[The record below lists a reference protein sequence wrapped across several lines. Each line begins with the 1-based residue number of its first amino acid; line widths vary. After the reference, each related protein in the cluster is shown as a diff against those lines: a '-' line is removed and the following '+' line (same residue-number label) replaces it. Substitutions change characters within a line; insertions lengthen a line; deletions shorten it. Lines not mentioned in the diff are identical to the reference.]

1 MVPLTL
7 LRTPP
12 MNPCILFCIN
22 SISSATSAISP
33 VCLSMNSPIS
43 FCSIPLAN
51 FKNSAVA
58 PFIFTSAG
66 VPHLPLPT
74 CTVYFFLLS
83 AAFWASVCCDAL
95 PRSLTVDTVFLSSLP
110 PCSSPPPVLV
120 LLPFLSFSVV
130 SAVPPGVLP
139 PSPCSFGL

>member
-7 LRTPP
+7 LRTPF
-12 MNPCILFCIN
+12 MNPPILFCIN
-22 SISSATSAISP
+22 SISSATSSISP

-43 FCSIPLAN
+43 FCSIPLAH

-83 AAFWASVCCDAL
+83 AAFWASVCLDAL
-95 PRSLTVDTVFLSSLP
+95 PRSLTVDTVL
-110 PCSSPPPVLV
+110 SSPPP
-120 LLPFLSFSVV
+120 SFSLTFTLLLFWSLFVV
-130 SAVPPGVLP
+130 SPVPPGVLP
-139 PSPCSFGL
+139 PSPCSFGS